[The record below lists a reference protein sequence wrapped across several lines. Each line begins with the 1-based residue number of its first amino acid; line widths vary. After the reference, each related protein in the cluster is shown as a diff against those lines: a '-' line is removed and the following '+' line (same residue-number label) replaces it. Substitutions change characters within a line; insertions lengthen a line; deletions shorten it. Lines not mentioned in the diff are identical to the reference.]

1 MNLPPRIKN
10 FNKRWN
16 IDYDENRK
24 FSEFKNRSLSTIDS
38 IIGTLFLSDSDLE
51 QRFLKLIGRHFPVAE
66 IDTRPTASLS
76 QVMGGIRRFEDLPV
90 YKILLKEQDFK
101 QFMRLLQSLFWL
113 DLNSDVKD
121 GLYRGLKE
129 DIKLSMLPVQIKRTT
144 QNDVILYPKGAKLLD
159 EKVVNNVLD
168 WLMQYPKVCKNFK
181 SALGKYQN
189 KIDERNLIDDLRLA
203 FELLLKKIL
212 KNKKPLEKQRASL
225 GQYLEG
231 EKVPKVIRN
240 MFTTLVNYYSDYQN
254 QYAKHNDKVDESE
267 IEFIIYLTGTFIRH
281 LMVLERCRNNSKEK
295 IMHPQ
300 VNSA

>member
-1 MNLPPRIKN
+1 MNLPQKIKN

-24 FSEFKNRSLSTIDS
+24 FSEFKNRTLSTIDS
-38 IIGTLFLSDSDLE
+38 IIGRLFLSDSNLE
-51 QRFLKLIGRHFPVAE
+51 QRFLKLIGRHFPDAE
-66 IDTRPTASLS
+66 IDTGVQASISRL
-76 QVMGGIRRFEDLPV
+76 MGGIKKFEDSPI
-90 YKILLKEQDFK
+90 YKILLKEQDSN
-101 QFMRLLQSLFWL
+101 QFMRFLQSIFWL
-113 DLNSDVKD
+113 DLTSDVKD

-129 DIKLSMLPVQIKRTT
+129 DIELSMLDVQIKRTT

-212 KNKKPLEKQRASL
+212 KNKKPLEKQRVYL
-225 GQYLEG
+225 GQYLKSK
-231 EKVPKVIRN
+231 KVPKAIRN

-281 LMVLERCRNNSKEK
+281 LMVLEGFRNNSKEK

-300 VNSA
+300 VDSA